1 MPGAPLLR
9 TTAARAAS
17 MLSGAQIASMRWL
30 VDAGLSGSG
39 VAVTASTSCPP
50 ERGASPRPGSGKSN
64 SSWDGDRDT
73 VMRRPSELPFPSPPC
88 GDRSG
93 LRPARRP
100 TCPLLTSAPRSGGLS
115 APSVPGDTV
124 QISWGKP
131 RSLPR
136 TPAGFTVLV
145 LDGYGLCDFLPARP
159 TSAASYP
166 VSVRR
171 VAISLHAS
179 FRRSLAVP
187 LHASF
192 RRSLAVPPLR
202 FARASPPSGCTG
214 DFHPQ
219 AAGHA
224 QHTGLEQAQAQ
235 RVRGRSGARG
245 CRVVVHCG
253 G

>member
-1 MPGAPLLR
+1 MAIAMRSRDVRASCPFLHPLAG
-9 TTAARAAS
+9 TVRAF
-17 MLSGAQIASMRWL
+17 GRR
-30 VDAGLSGSG
+30 AGL
-39 VAVTASTSCPP
+39 
-50 ERGASPRPGSGKSN
+50 
-64 SSWDGDRDT
+64 
-73 VMRRPSELPFPSPPC
+73 L
-88 GDRSG
+88 
-93 LRPARRP
+93 
-100 TCPLLTSAPRSGGLS
+100 CPLLTSAPRSGGLS
-115 APSVPGDTV
+115 APSVPEDTV

-131 RSLPR
+131 LSLPR
-136 TPAGFTVLV
+136 TPAGFTVLI

-171 VAISLHAS
+171 VAIL
-179 FRRSLAVP
+179 

-224 QHTGLEQAQAQ
+224 QHTRRRAPACAGTAMQLSEQRARRSAYASFGPQPLTFWNICEIGVFAQASSDS
-235 RVRGRSGARG
+235 VG
-245 CRVVVHCG
+245 
-253 G
+253 